1 MNRLLAPVVSSQ
13 QRFRVGLVAAVA
25 LIVLLAAAG
34 CGDTGSSSGSAATT
48 GASTTTQASAD
59 QAAKR
64 AAAKRQAAHDQ
75 TRARKITRFFR
86 TQKMT
91 PSDLYVEGI
100 DAPESMTKVY
110 GIQTIR
116 VNGSTVTIT
125 TDMYPKSDNKN
136 EFAGACNQ
144 VISGYGASWAKHI
157 EVIGQDDARH
167 GQWDDTDGDGT
178 DDSSGYMACQSDL

>member
-1 MNRLLAPVVSSQ
+1 
-13 QRFRVGLVAAVA
+13 
-25 LIVLLAAAG
+25 
-34 CGDTGSSSGSAATT
+34 
-48 GASTTTQASAD
+48 
-59 QAAKR
+59 
-64 AAAKRQAAHDQ
+64 
-75 TRARKITRFFR
+75 
-86 TQKMT
+86 MT
-91 PSDLYVEGI
+91 PSDLYVVGI

-116 VNGSTVTIT
+116 VKGSTVTIR